1 MGFLS
6 KLWKGVK
13 KVVKKIG
20 KGIKKVAM
28 KVGKFMNKIGI
39 VGQIAMSFLLP
50 GLGEILG
57 GWAATMMGS
66 SSAIVSGAGKFLNA
80 AVNIGQKASSI
91 VSSVTEGVTK
101 VVGEVV
107 GAVAN
112 KIPGMDKLVS
122 GMSGGKIN
130 ITDKNWG
137 TVKAAAESAFTKTG
151 NAVTSLFSKD
161 TLTGL
166 NKYAVKAQIATNMQ
180 QNPIGTDGFEYEINP
195 ETGKL
200 EVSDYG
206 LSKDANGNIISKGIE
221 LSDTLPE
228 SMSGTSKTFDEMF
241 SQASDQVKVT
251 DVNSILAPPPS
262 IVKDFSPT
270 RSAQNI
276 KVTVPE
282 YEQFLLDPD
291 KLSPTV
297 SKQLGVDELYAFSDS
312 LDGSTFV
319 PAKTES
325 KLSASN
331 IGKAIKKTFGADGEP
346 LGDGSYVQSI
356 DVPDLDQ
363 NRGGVLADLTER
375 RIRPLQVQGLYASP
389 NTVITSNW
397 SKNMAQNLSFTG

>member
-80 AVNIGQKASSI
+80 AVNIGQKASSV

-112 KIPGMDKLVS
+112 KIPGMDDLVS

-166 NKYAVKAQIATNMQ
+166 NKYATKAQIATNMQ
-180 QNPIGTDGFEYEINP
+180 QNPVELDLINEDGTMNTKYN
-195 ETGKL
+195 L
-200 EVSDYG
+200 A
-206 LSKDANGNIISKGIE
+206 KDADGNIISKGIE
-221 LSDTLPE
+221 LSDTLPKSLLE
-228 SMSGTSKTFDEMF
+228 PLPTPSFDSVTGKLDVDYNTTLGATSKNFG
-241 SQASDQVKVT
+241 
-251 DVNSILAPPPS
+251 I
-262 IVKDFSPT
+262 
-270 RSAQNI
+270 
-276 KVTVPE
+276 
-282 YEQFLLDPD
+282 DPD

-297 SKQLGVDELYAFSDS
+297 SKQLGVDDLYAYSDS

>member
-1 MGFLS
+1 MGFFS

-80 AVNIGQKASSI
+80 AVNIGQKASSV

-130 ITDKNWG
+130 IADKNWG

-151 NAVTSLFSKD
+151 DAVTSLFSKD

-166 NKYAVKAQIATNMQ
+166 NKYATKAQIATNMQ
-180 QNPIGTDGFEYEINP
+180 QNPVELDLINEDGTMNTKYN
-195 ETGKL
+195 L
-200 EVSDYG
+200 A
-206 LSKDANGNIISKGIE
+206 KDADGNIISKGIE
-221 LSDTLPE
+221 LSDTLPKSLLE
-228 SMSGTSKTFDEMF
+228 PLPTPSFDSVTGKLNVDYNTTLGATSKNFG
-241 SQASDQVKVT
+241 
-251 DVNSILAPPPS
+251 I
-262 IVKDFSPT
+262 
-270 RSAQNI
+270 
-276 KVTVPE
+276 
-282 YEQFLLDPD
+282 DPD

-297 SKQLGVDELYAFSDS
+297 SKQLGVDDLYAYSDS

-331 IGKAIKKTFGADGEP
+331 IAKAIKKTYGE
-346 LGDGSYVQSI
+346 LGEQAGDGSYVQSI

>member
-80 AVNIGQKASSI
+80 AVNIGQKASSV

-130 ITDKNWG
+130 IADKNWG

-151 NAVTSLFSKD
+151 DAVTSLFSKD

-166 NKYAVKAQIATNMQ
+166 NKYATKAQIATNMQ
-180 QNPIGTDGFEYEINP
+180 QNPVELDLINEDGTMNTKYN
-195 ETGKL
+195 L
-200 EVSDYG
+200 A
-206 LSKDANGNIISKGIE
+206 KDADGNIISKGIE
-221 LSDTLPE
+221 LSDTLPKSLLE
-228 SMSGTSKTFDEMF
+228 PLPTPSFDSVTGKLNVDYNTTLGATSKNFG
-241 SQASDQVKVT
+241 
-251 DVNSILAPPPS
+251 I
-262 IVKDFSPT
+262 
-270 RSAQNI
+270 
-276 KVTVPE
+276 
-282 YEQFLLDPD
+282 DPD

-297 SKQLGVDELYAFSDS
+297 SKQLGVDDLYAYSDS

-331 IGKAIKKTFGADGEP
+331 IAKAIKKTYGE
-346 LGDGSYVQSI
+346 LGEQAGDGSYVQSI

>member
-137 TVKAAAESAFTKTG
+137 TVKTAAESAFTKTG
-151 NAVTSLFSKD
+151 DAVTSLFSKD

-166 NKYAVKAQIATNMQ
+166 NKYATKAQIATNMQ
-180 QNPIGTDGFEYEINP
+180 QNPVELDLINEDGTMNTKYN
-195 ETGKL
+195 L
-200 EVSDYG
+200 A
-206 LSKDANGNIISKGIE
+206 KDADGNIISKGIE
-221 LSDTLPE
+221 LSDTLPKSLLE
-228 SMSGTSKTFDEMF
+228 PLPTPSFDSVTGKLDVDYNTTLGATSKNFG
-241 SQASDQVKVT
+241 
-251 DVNSILAPPPS
+251 I
-262 IVKDFSPT
+262 
-270 RSAQNI
+270 
-276 KVTVPE
+276 
-282 YEQFLLDPD
+282 DPD

-297 SKQLGVDELYAFSDS
+297 SKQLGVDDLYAYSDS

>member
-1 MGFLS
+1 MGFFS

-151 NAVTSLFSKD
+151 DAVTSLFSKD

-166 NKYAVKAQIATNMQ
+166 NKYATKAQIATNMQ
-180 QNPIGTDGFEYEINP
+180 QNPVELDLINEDGTMNTKYN
-195 ETGKL
+195 L
-200 EVSDYG
+200 A
-206 LSKDANGNIISKGIE
+206 KDADGNIISKGIE
-221 LSDTLPE
+221 LSDTLPKSLLE
-228 SMSGTSKTFDEMF
+228 PLPTPSFDSVTGKLDVDYNTTLGATSKNFG
-241 SQASDQVKVT
+241 
-251 DVNSILAPPPS
+251 I
-262 IVKDFSPT
+262 
-270 RSAQNI
+270 
-276 KVTVPE
+276 
-282 YEQFLLDPD
+282 DPD

-297 SKQLGVDELYAFSDS
+297 SKQLGVDDLYAYSDS

-389 NTVITSNW
+389 NTAITSNW

>member
-1 MGFLS
+1 MGFFS

-80 AVNIGQKASSI
+80 AVNIGQKASSV

-112 KIPGMDKLVS
+112 KIPGMDDLVS

-151 NAVTSLFSKD
+151 DAVTSLFSKD

-166 NKYAVKAQIATNMQ
+166 NKYATKAQIATNMQ
-180 QNPIGTDGFEYEINP
+180 QNPIELDLINEDGTMNTKYN
-195 ETGKL
+195 L
-200 EVSDYG
+200 A
-206 LSKDANGNIISKGIE
+206 KDADGNIISKGIE
-221 LSDTLPE
+221 LSDTLPKSLLE
-228 SMSGTSKTFDEMF
+228 PLPTPSFDSVTGKLDVDYNTTLGATSKNFG
-241 SQASDQVKVT
+241 
-251 DVNSILAPPPS
+251 I
-262 IVKDFSPT
+262 
-270 RSAQNI
+270 
-276 KVTVPE
+276 
-282 YEQFLLDPD
+282 DPD

-297 SKQLGVDELYAFSDS
+297 SKQLGVDDLYAYSDS

>member
-80 AVNIGQKASSI
+80 AVEIGRGASKI
-91 VSSVTEGVTK
+91 VSSVTEGVTQ

-151 NAVTSLFSKD
+151 DAVTSLFSKD

-166 NKYAVKAQIATNMQ
+166 NSYAAKAQALATAKGPNLTGTPNMSPVEFE
-180 QNPIGTDGFEYEINP
+180 NPILSEPQMSGLNAGNTTGVVIPEVKVNAGAFKDLGTSSGVVASNVSEGFE
-195 ETGKL
+195 
-200 EVSDYG
+200 
-206 LSKDANGNIISKGIE
+206 IIDGQVV
-221 LSDTLPE
+221 
-228 SMSGTSKTFDEMF
+228 SKTG
-241 SQASDQVKVT
+241 T
-251 DVNSILAPPPS
+251 PTPPS
-262 IVKDFSPT
+262 
-270 RSAQNI
+270 
-276 KVTVPE
+276 
-282 YEQFLLDPD
+282 LLA
-291 KLSPTV
+291 
-297 SKQLGVDELYAFSDS
+297 G
-312 LDGSTFV
+312 GSTNV
-319 PAKTES
+319 PVPTES
-325 KLSASN
+325 KLSAEN

>member
-151 NAVTSLFSKD
+151 DAVTSLFSKD

-166 NKYAVKAQIATNMQ
+166 NKYATKAQIATNMQ
-180 QNPIGTDGFEYEINP
+180 QNPVELDLINEDGTMNTKYN
-195 ETGKL
+195 L
-200 EVSDYG
+200 A
-206 LSKDANGNIISKGIE
+206 KDADGNIISKGIE
-221 LSDTLPE
+221 LSDTLPKSLLE
-228 SMSGTSKTFDEMF
+228 PLPTPSFDSVTGKLDVDYNTTLGATSKNFG
-241 SQASDQVKVT
+241 
-251 DVNSILAPPPS
+251 I
-262 IVKDFSPT
+262 
-270 RSAQNI
+270 
-276 KVTVPE
+276 
-282 YEQFLLDPD
+282 DPD

-297 SKQLGVDELYAFSDS
+297 SKQLGVDDLYAYSDS

>member
-80 AVNIGQKASSI
+80 AVNIGTKAGNVVKSI
-91 VSSVTEGVTK
+91 SEGVGK

-130 ITDKNWG
+130 IADKNWG

-151 NAVTSLFSKD
+151 DAVTSLFSKD

-166 NKYAVKAQIATNMQ
+166 NKYATKAQIATNMQ
-180 QNPIGTDGFEYEINP
+180 QNPVELDLINEDGTMNTKYN
-195 ETGKL
+195 L
-200 EVSDYG
+200 A
-206 LSKDANGNIISKGIE
+206 KDADGNIISKGIE
-221 LSDTLPE
+221 LSDTLPKSLLE
-228 SMSGTSKTFDEMF
+228 PLPTPSFDSVTGKLNVDYNTTLGATSKNFG
-241 SQASDQVKVT
+241 
-251 DVNSILAPPPS
+251 I
-262 IVKDFSPT
+262 
-270 RSAQNI
+270 
-276 KVTVPE
+276 
-282 YEQFLLDPD
+282 DPD

-297 SKQLGVDELYAFSDS
+297 SNQLGVDDLYAYSDS
-312 LDGSTFV
+312 LDNSTFV
-319 PAKTES
+319 PTKTES

-331 IGKAIKKTFGADGEP
+331 IAKAIKKTYGE
-346 LGDGSYVQSI
+346 LGEQAGDGSYVQSI

-363 NRGGVLADLTER
+363 NRDGVLADLTER

>member
-1 MGFLS
+1 
-6 KLWKGVK
+6 
-13 KVVKKIG
+13 
-20 KGIKKVAM
+20 
-28 KVGKFMNKIGI
+28 
-39 VGQIAMSFLLP
+39 
-50 GLGEILG
+50 
-57 GWAATMMGS
+57 
-66 SSAIVSGAGKFLNA
+66 
-80 AVNIGQKASSI
+80 
-91 VSSVTEGVTK
+91 
-101 VVGEVV
+101 
-107 GAVAN
+107 
-112 KIPGMDKLVS
+112 
-122 GMSGGKIN
+122 
-130 ITDKNWG
+130 
-137 TVKAAAESAFTKTG
+137 
-151 NAVTSLFSKD
+151 
-161 TLTGL
+161 
-166 NKYAVKAQIATNMQ
+166 
-180 QNPIGTDGFEYEINP
+180 
-195 ETGKL
+195 
-200 EVSDYG
+200 
-206 LSKDANGNIISKGIE
+206 
-221 LSDTLPE
+221 
-228 SMSGTSKTFDEMF
+228 MSGTSKTFDEMF

>member
-151 NAVTSLFSKD
+151 DAVTSLFSKD

-166 NKYAVKAQIATNMQ
+166 NKYATKAQIATNMQ
-180 QNPIGTDGFEYEINP
+180 QNPVELDLINEDGTMNTKYN
-195 ETGKL
+195 L
-200 EVSDYG
+200 A
-206 LSKDANGNIISKGIE
+206 KDADGNIIPKGIE
-221 LSDTLPE
+221 LSDTLPKSLLE
-228 SMSGTSKTFDEMF
+228 PLPTPSFDSVTGKLDVDYNTTLGATSKNFG
-241 SQASDQVKVT
+241 
-251 DVNSILAPPPS
+251 I
-262 IVKDFSPT
+262 
-270 RSAQNI
+270 
-276 KVTVPE
+276 
-282 YEQFLLDPD
+282 DPD

-297 SKQLGVDELYAFSDS
+297 SKQLGVDDLYAYSDS

-331 IGKAIKKTFGADGEP
+331 IGKAIKKTFGANGEP

>member
-151 NAVTSLFSKD
+151 DAVTSLFSKD

-166 NKYAVKAQIATNMQ
+166 NKYATKAQIATNMQ
-180 QNPIGTDGFEYEINP
+180 QNPVELDLINEDGTMNTKYN
-195 ETGKL
+195 L
-200 EVSDYG
+200 A
-206 LSKDANGNIISKGIE
+206 KDADGNIISKGIE
-221 LSDTLPE
+221 LSDTLPKSLLE
-228 SMSGTSKTFDEMF
+228 PLPTPSFDSVTGKLDVDYNTTLGATSKNFG
-241 SQASDQVKVT
+241 
-251 DVNSILAPPPS
+251 I
-262 IVKDFSPT
+262 
-270 RSAQNI
+270 
-276 KVTVPE
+276 
-282 YEQFLLDPD
+282 DPD

-297 SKQLGVDELYAFSDS
+297 SKQLGVDDLYAYSDS

-331 IGKAIKKTFGADGEP
+331 IGKAIKKTFGANGEP

>member
-80 AVNIGQKASSI
+80 AVNIGQKASSV

-151 NAVTSLFSKD
+151 DAVTSLFSKD

-166 NKYAVKAQIATNMQ
+166 NKYATKAQIATNMQ
-180 QNPIGTDGFEYEINP
+180 QNPVELDLINEDGTMNTKYN
-195 ETGKL
+195 L
-200 EVSDYG
+200 A
-206 LSKDANGNIISKGIE
+206 KDADGNIISKGIE
-221 LSDTLPE
+221 LSDTLPKSLLE
-228 SMSGTSKTFDEMF
+228 PLPTPSFDSVTGKLDVDYNTTLGATSKNFG
-241 SQASDQVKVT
+241 
-251 DVNSILAPPPS
+251 I
-262 IVKDFSPT
+262 
-270 RSAQNI
+270 
-276 KVTVPE
+276 
-282 YEQFLLDPD
+282 DPD

-297 SKQLGVDELYAFSDS
+297 SKQLGVDDLYAYSDS

>member
-80 AVNIGQKASSI
+80 AVNIGQKASSV

-112 KIPGMDKLVS
+112 KIPGMDDLVS

-151 NAVTSLFSKD
+151 DAVTSLFSKD

-166 NKYAVKAQIATNMQ
+166 NKYATKAQIATNMQ
-180 QNPIGTDGFEYEINP
+180 QNPVELDLINEDGTMNTKYN
-195 ETGKL
+195 L
-200 EVSDYG
+200 A
-206 LSKDANGNIISKGIE
+206 KDADGNIISKGIE
-221 LSDTLPE
+221 LSDTLPKSLLE
-228 SMSGTSKTFDEMF
+228 PLPTPSFDSVTGKLDVDYNTTLGATSKNFG
-241 SQASDQVKVT
+241 
-251 DVNSILAPPPS
+251 I
-262 IVKDFSPT
+262 
-270 RSAQNI
+270 
-276 KVTVPE
+276 
-282 YEQFLLDPD
+282 DPD

-297 SKQLGVDELYAFSDS
+297 SKQLGVDDLYAYSDS

>member
-151 NAVTSLFSKD
+151 DAVTSLFSKD

-166 NKYAVKAQIATNMQ
+166 NKYATKAQIATNMQ
-180 QNPIGTDGFEYEINP
+180 QNPVELDLINEDGTMNTKYN
-195 ETGKL
+195 L
-200 EVSDYG
+200 A
-206 LSKDANGNIISKGIE
+206 KDADGNIISKGIE
-221 LSDTLPE
+221 LSDTLPKSLLE
-228 SMSGTSKTFDEMF
+228 PLPTPSFDSVTGKLDVDYNTTLGATSKNFG
-241 SQASDQVKVT
+241 
-251 DVNSILAPPPS
+251 I
-262 IVKDFSPT
+262 
-270 RSAQNI
+270 
-276 KVTVPE
+276 
-282 YEQFLLDPD
+282 DPD

-297 SKQLGVDELYAFSDS
+297 SKQLGVDDLYAYSDS

-389 NTVITSNW
+389 NTAITSNW
-397 SKNMAQNLSFTG
+397 SKIT

>member
-1 MGFLS
+1 MGFFS

-80 AVNIGQKASSI
+80 AVNIGQKASSV

-151 NAVTSLFSKD
+151 DAVTSLFSKD

-166 NKYAVKAQIATNMQ
+166 NKYATKAQIATNMQ
-180 QNPIGTDGFEYEINP
+180 QNPVELDLINEDGTMNTKYN
-195 ETGKL
+195 L
-200 EVSDYG
+200 A
-206 LSKDANGNIISKGIE
+206 KDADGNIISKGIE
-221 LSDTLPE
+221 LSDTLPKSLLE
-228 SMSGTSKTFDEMF
+228 PLPTPSFDSVTGKLDVDYNTTLGATSKNFG
-241 SQASDQVKVT
+241 
-251 DVNSILAPPPS
+251 I
-262 IVKDFSPT
+262 
-270 RSAQNI
+270 
-276 KVTVPE
+276 
-282 YEQFLLDPD
+282 DPD

-297 SKQLGVDELYAFSDS
+297 SKQLGVDDLYAYSDS

>member
-1 MGFLS
+1 MGFFS
-6 KLWKGVK
+6 KLWKKTVG
-13 KVVKKIG
+13 KVW

-80 AVNIGQKASSI
+80 AVNIGTKAGNVVKSI
-91 VSSVTEGVTK
+91 SEGVGK

-122 GMSGGKIN
+122 TLSNGKIN

-151 NAVTSLFSKD
+151 DAVTSLFSKD

-166 NKYAVKAQIATNMQ
+166 NKYATKAQIATNMQ
-180 QNPIGTDGFEYEINP
+180 QNPVELDLINEDGTMNTKYN
-195 ETGKL
+195 L
-200 EVSDYG
+200 A
-206 LSKDANGNIISKGIE
+206 KDADGNIISKGIE
-221 LSDTLPE
+221 LSDTLPKSLLE
-228 SMSGTSKTFDEMF
+228 PLPTPSFDSVTGKLNVDYNTTLGATSKNFG
-241 SQASDQVKVT
+241 
-251 DVNSILAPPPS
+251 I
-262 IVKDFSPT
+262 
-270 RSAQNI
+270 
-276 KVTVPE
+276 
-282 YEQFLLDPD
+282 DPD

-297 SKQLGVDELYAFSDS
+297 SKQLGVDDLYAYSDS

-331 IGKAIKKTFGADGEP
+331 IAKAIKKTYGE
-346 LGDGSYVQSI
+346 LGEQAGDGSYVQSI

>member
-1 MGFLS
+1 MGFFS

-80 AVNIGQKASSI
+80 AVNIGQKASSV

-206 LSKDANGNIISKGIE
+206 LSKDADGNIISKGIE
-221 LSDTLPE
+221 LSDTLPKSLLE
-228 SMSGTSKTFDEMF
+228 PLPTPSFDSVTGKLDVDYNTTLGATSKNFG
-241 SQASDQVKVT
+241 
-251 DVNSILAPPPS
+251 I
-262 IVKDFSPT
+262 
-270 RSAQNI
+270 
-276 KVTVPE
+276 
-282 YEQFLLDPD
+282 DPD

-297 SKQLGVDELYAFSDS
+297 SKQLGVDDLYAYSDS